1 MKSNYM
7 KSLMAGCLLC
17 CGMAALTACSDDNDS
32 NPTLIQPSGFTL
44 NTPAYVNET
53 VDLESTSELKLSW
66 SQPQY
71 TSDNAPL
78 PITYEIQVSPTNSF
92 TVSTDQAAADE
103 SGATVADYAALA
115 RTTTKCTYTLLAADL
130 DKALVQI
137 KKWTVNEVPDVQTAF
152 IRINAFINENGTRLN
167 SVVSNAIELKF
178 NPYYIELK
186 DAAPIMWYLVGDDI
200 LDGLWSNNPG
210 VSSLPM
216 MIQSDFAYDKATG
229 TGEITYLNYIT
240 NKGWKIQPEDFNW
253 DYGFMAYKSSEDAAA
268 EANKALYRNGG
279 KDYGNIWCDPE
290 GYYLV
295 TVNTATNECSI
306 VKQDITPKV
315 YSQICMAGSF
325 NEWGDANMTPANK
338 SGENHVWT
346 YVMDVPA
353 GETVQMKFKI
363 AGSWDTNWGYGS
375 EDGEVNTCGKGTGG
389 GKNIGVAEGTW
400 VIVFNDITGEFTIL
414 PKEN

>member
-1 MKSNYM
+1 MF
-7 KSLMAGCLLC
+7 MAGCGL
-17 CGMAALTACSDDNDS
+17 AATLTACSDDNDS
-32 NPTLIQPSGFTL
+32 NPSLIQPTGFTL

-53 VDLESTSELKLSW
+53 VDLESTSELQLSW

-71 TSDNAPL
+71 TADNAPL
-78 PITYEIQVSPTNSF
+78 LVTYEIQVSPTNSF

-152 IRINAFINENGTRLN
+152 IRINAFLDENGTRLN

-186 DAAPIMWYLVGDDI
+186 DAAPIMWYLVGNNI
-200 LDGLWSNNPG
+200 LDGAWSNKPG
-210 VSSLPM
+210 ESSLPM

-229 TGEITYLNYIT
+229 AGEITYLNYFDDQ
-240 NKGWKIQPEDFNW
+240 GWKIQPADFNW
-253 DYGFMAYKSSEDAAA
+253 DMGFMSGGSANTAVFRDGAGDA
-268 EANKALYRNGG
+268 
-279 KDYGNIWCDPE
+279 GNIWCEPA

-295 TVNTATNECSI
+295 TVNTGSNTCTI

-315 YSQICMAGSF
+315 YDQICMAGSF
-325 NEWGDANMTPANK
+325 NEWSDTNMTPANK
-338 SGENHVWT
+338 SGENHVWV
-346 YVMDVPA
+346 YIMDVPA

-375 EDGEVNTCGKGTGG
+375 ADGEVNTCGKGTGG
-389 GKNIGVAEGTW
+389 GKNIGVAEGSW
-400 VIVFNDITGEFTIL
+400 IIVFNDITGEFTIL
-414 PKEN
+414 PKE

>member
-1 MKSNYM
+1 MNNKIFH
-7 KSLMAGCLLC
+7 SLTMFMAGCGL
-17 CGMAALTACSDDNDS
+17 AATLTACSDDNDS
-32 NPTLIQPSGFTL
+32 NPSLIQPTGFTL
-44 NTPAYVNET
+44 NMPAYVNET
-53 VDLESTSELKLSW
+53 VDLESTSELQLSW

-71 TSDNAPL
+71 TADNAPL
-78 PITYEIQVSPTNSF
+78 LVTYEIQVSPTNSF

-152 IRINAFINENGTRLN
+152 IRINAFLDENGTRLN

-186 DAAPIMWYLVGDDI
+186 DAAPIMWYLVGNNI
-200 LDGLWSNNPG
+200 LDGAWSNKPG
-210 VSSLPM
+210 ESSLPM

-229 TGEITYLNYIT
+229 AGEITYLNYFDDQ
-240 NKGWKIQPEDFNW
+240 GWKIQPADFNW
-253 DYGFMAYKSSEDAAA
+253 DMGFMSGGS
-268 EANKALYRNGG
+268 ANTAVFRNGAG
-279 KDYGNIWCDPE
+279 DAGNIWCEPA

-295 TVNTATNECSI
+295 TVNTGSNTCTI

-315 YSQICMAGSF
+315 YNQICMAGSF
-325 NEWGDANMTPANK
+325 NEWSDTNMTPANK
-338 SGENHVWT
+338 SGENHVWV
-346 YVMDVPA
+346 YIMDVPA

-375 EDGEVNTCGKGTGG
+375 ADGEVNTCGKGTGG

-414 PKEN
+414 PKE

>member
-1 MKSNYM
+1 MF
-7 KSLMAGCLLC
+7 MAGCGL
-17 CGMAALTACSDDNDS
+17 AATLTACSDDNDS
-32 NPTLIQPSGFTL
+32 NPSLIQPTGFTL

-53 VDLESTSELKLSW
+53 VDLESTSELQLSW

-78 PITYEIQVSPTNSF
+78 PVTYEIQVSPTNSF

-115 RTTTKCTYTLLAADL
+115 RTTTKCDYTLVSADL

-186 DAAPIMWYLVGDDI
+186 DAAPIMWYLVGNNI
-200 LDGLWSNNPG
+200 LDGAWSNKPG
-210 VSSLPM
+210 ESSLPM

-229 TGEITYLNYIT
+229 AGEITYLNYFDDQ
-240 NKGWKIQPEDFNW
+240 GWKIQPADFNW
-253 DYGFMAYKSSEDAAA
+253 DMGFMSGGS
-268 EANKALYRNGG
+268 ANTAVFRNGAG
-279 KDYGNIWCDPE
+279 DAGNIWCEPA

-295 TVNTATNECSI
+295 TVNTGTNECSI

-315 YSQICMAGSF
+315 YDQICMAGSF
-325 NEWGDANMTPANK
+325 NEWSDTNMTPANK
-338 SGENHVWT
+338 SGENHVWV
-346 YVMDVPA
+346 YIMDVPA

-375 EDGEVNTCGKGTGG
+375 ADGEVNTCGKGTGG

>member
-1 MKSNYM
+1 MNSKIFH
-7 KSLMAGCLLC
+7 SLTMFMAGCGL
-17 CGMAALTACSDDNDS
+17 AATLTACSDDNDS
-32 NPTLIQPSGFTL
+32 NPSLIQPTGFTL

-78 PITYEIQVSPTNSF
+78 PVTYEIQVSPTNSF

-115 RTTTKCTYTLLAADL
+115 RTTTKCTYTLLSADL
-130 DKALVQI
+130 AKALQQI
-137 KKWTVNEVPDVQTAF
+137 KQWPADEVPEVQETYL
-152 IRINAFINENGTRLN
+152 RINAFINENGTRLN

-240 NKGWKIQPEDFNW
+240 NKGWKIQPADFDWNL
-253 DYGFMAYKSSEDAAA
+253 GFMSGGS
-268 EANKALYRNGG
+268 ANTAVFRNGG
-279 KDYGNIWCDPE
+279 ADGGNIWCDPE

-325 NEWGDANMTPANK
+325 NDWGDTNMTPANK

-375 EDGEVNTCGKGTGG
+375 EDGEVNTCGKGTAG

>member
-1 MKSNYM
+1 MNNKIFH
-7 KSLMAGCLLC
+7 SLTMFMAGCGL
-17 CGMAALTACSDDNDS
+17 AATLTACSDDNDS
-32 NPTLIQPSGFTL
+32 NPSLIQPTGFTL

-53 VDLESTSELKLSW
+53 VDLESTSELQLSW

-71 TSDNAPL
+71 TADNAPL
-78 PITYEIQVSPTNSF
+78 LVTYEIQVSPTNSF

-137 KKWTVNEVPDVQTAF
+137 KKWKADEVPETQKAYL
-152 IRINAFINENGTRLN
+152 RINAFIDENGTRLN
-167 SVVSNAIELKF
+167 SVLSNTLELNF

-186 DAAPIMWYLVGDDI
+186 DAAPIMWYLVGNNI
-200 LDGLWSNNPG
+200 LDGAWSNKPG
-210 VSSLPM
+210 ESSLPM

-229 TGEITYLNYIT
+229 AGEITYLNYFDDQ
-240 NKGWKIQPEDFNW
+240 GWKIQPADFNW
-253 DYGFMAYKSSEDAAA
+253 DMGFMSGGSANTAVFRDGAGDA
-268 EANKALYRNGG
+268 
-279 KDYGNIWCDPE
+279 GNIWCEPA

-295 TVNTATNECSI
+295 TVNTGSNTCTI

-315 YSQICMAGSF
+315 YDQICMAGSF
-325 NEWGDANMTPANK
+325 NEWSDTNMTPANK
-338 SGENHVWT
+338 SGENHVWV
-346 YVMDVPA
+346 YIMDVPA

-375 EDGEVNTCGKGTGG
+375 ADGEVNTCGKGTGG

>member
-1 MKSNYM
+1 MNNKIFH
-7 KSLMAGCLLC
+7 SLTMFMAGCGL
-17 CGMAALTACSDDNDS
+17 AATLTACSDDNDS
-32 NPTLIQPSGFTL
+32 NPSLIQPTGFTL

-53 VDLESTSELKLSW
+53 VDLESTSELQLSW

-71 TSDNAPL
+71 TADNAPL
-78 PITYEIQVSPTNSF
+78 LVTYEIQVSPTNSF

-152 IRINAFINENGTRLN
+152 IRINAFLDENGTRLN

-186 DAAPIMWYLVGDDI
+186 DAAPIMWYLVGNNI
-200 LDGLWSNNPG
+200 LDGAWSNKPG
-210 VSSLPM
+210 ESSLPM

-229 TGEITYLNYIT
+229 AGEITYLNYFDDQ
-240 NKGWKIQPEDFNW
+240 GWKIQPADFNW
-253 DYGFMAYKSSEDAAA
+253 DMGFMSGGSANTAVFRDGAGDA
-268 EANKALYRNGG
+268 
-279 KDYGNIWCDPE
+279 GNIWCEPA

-295 TVNTATNECSI
+295 TVNTGSNTCTI

-315 YSQICMAGSF
+315 YDQICMAGSF
-325 NEWGDANMTPANK
+325 NEWSDTNMTPANK
-338 SGENHVWT
+338 SGENHVWV
-346 YVMDVPA
+346 YIMDVPA
-353 GETVQMKFKI
+353 GEAVQMKFKI

-375 EDGEVNTCGKGTGG
+375 ADGEVNTCGKGTGG
-389 GKNIGVAEGTW
+389 GKNIGVAEGSW
-400 VIVFNDITGEFTIL
+400 IIVFNDITGEFTIL
-414 PKEN
+414 PKE

>member
-1 MKSNYM
+1 MNSKIFH
-7 KSLMAGCLLC
+7 SLTMFMAGCGL
-17 CGMAALTACSDDNDS
+17 AATLTACSDDNDS
-32 NPTLIQPSGFTL
+32 NPSLIQPTGFTL

-78 PITYEIQVSPTNSF
+78 PVTYEIQVSPTNSF

-115 RTTTKCTYTLLAADL
+115 RTTTKCDYTLVSADL

-186 DAAPIMWYLVGDDI
+186 DAAPIMWYLVGNNI
-200 LDGLWSNNPG
+200 LDGAWSNKPG
-210 VSSLPM
+210 ESSLPM

-229 TGEITYLNYIT
+229 AGEITYLNYFDDQ
-240 NKGWKIQPEDFNW
+240 GWKIQPADFNW
-253 DYGFMAYKSSEDAAA
+253 DMGFMSGGSANTAVFRDGAGDA
-268 EANKALYRNGG
+268 
-279 KDYGNIWCDPE
+279 GNIWCEPA

-295 TVNTATNECSI
+295 TVNTGSNTCTI

-315 YSQICMAGSF
+315 YDQICMAGSF
-325 NEWGDANMTPANK
+325 NEWSDTNMTPANK

-375 EDGEVNTCGKGTGG
+375 ADGEVNTCGKGTGG
-389 GKNIGVAEGTW
+389 GKNIGVAEGSW
-400 VIVFNDITGEFTIL
+400 IIVFNDITGEFTIL
-414 PKEN
+414 PKE

>member
-1 MKSNYM
+1 MNSKIFH
-7 KSLMAGCLLC
+7 SLTMFMAGWGL
-17 CGMAALTACSDDNDS
+17 AATLTACSDDNDS
-32 NPTLIQPSGFTL
+32 NPSLIQPTGFTL

-78 PITYEIQVSPTNSF
+78 PVTYEIQVSPTNSF

-115 RTTTKCTYTLLAADL
+115 RTTTKCDYTLVSADL

-186 DAAPIMWYLVGDDI
+186 DAAPIMWYLVGDNI

-240 NKGWKIQPEDFNW
+240 NKGWKIQPADFNW
-253 DYGFMAYKSSEDAAA
+253 DLGFMSGGS
-268 EANKALYRNGG
+268 ANTAVFRNGG
-279 KDYGNIWCDPE
+279 ADGGNIWCEPE

-325 NEWGDANMTPANK
+325 NEWADANMTPANK

-375 EDGEVNTCGKGTGG
+375 EDGEVNRYGKATAG
-389 GKNIGVAEGTW
+389 GKNIGVAEGNW
-400 VIVFNDITGEFTIL
+400 IIMFNDITGEFSII
-414 PKEN
+414 PKK

>member
-1 MKSNYM
+1 MNNKIFH
-7 KSLMAGCLLC
+7 SLTMFMAGCGL
-17 CGMAALTACSDDNDS
+17 AATLTACSDDNDS
-32 NPTLIQPSGFTL
+32 NPSLIQPTGFTL

-53 VDLESTSELKLSW
+53 VDLESTSELQLSW

-71 TSDNAPL
+71 TADNAPL
-78 PITYEIQVSPTNSF
+78 LVTYEIQVSPTNSF

-152 IRINAFINENGTRLN
+152 IRINAFLDENGTRLN

-186 DAAPIMWYLVGDDI
+186 DAAPIMWYLVGNNI
-200 LDGLWSNNPG
+200 LDGAWSNKPG
-210 VSSLPM
+210 ESSLPM

-229 TGEITYLNYIT
+229 AGEITYLNYFDDQ
-240 NKGWKIQPEDFNW
+240 GWKIQPADFNW
-253 DYGFMAYKSSEDAAA
+253 DMGFMSGGSANTAVFRDGAGDA
-268 EANKALYRNGG
+268 
-279 KDYGNIWCDPE
+279 GNIWCEPA

-295 TVNTATNECSI
+295 TVNTGSNTCTI

-315 YSQICMAGSF
+315 YDQICMAGSF
-325 NEWGDANMTPANK
+325 NEWSDTNMTPANK
-338 SGENHVWT
+338 SGENHVWV
-346 YVMDVPA
+346 YIMDVPA

-375 EDGEVNTCGKGTGG
+375 ADGEVNTCGKGTGG
-389 GKNIGVAEGTW
+389 GKNIGVAEGSW
-400 VIVFNDITGEFTIL
+400 IIVFNDITGEFTIL
-414 PKEN
+414 PKE

>member
-1 MKSNYM
+1 
-7 KSLMAGCLLC
+7 
-17 CGMAALTACSDDNDS
+17 
-32 NPTLIQPSGFTL
+32 
-44 NTPAYVNET
+44 
-53 VDLESTSELKLSW
+53 
-66 SQPQY
+66 
-71 TSDNAPL
+71 
-78 PITYEIQVSPTNSF
+78 
-92 TVSTDQAAADE
+92 
-103 SGATVADYAALA
+103 
-115 RTTTKCTYTLLAADL
+115 
-130 DKALVQI
+130 
-137 KKWTVNEVPDVQTAF
+137 
-152 IRINAFINENGTRLN
+152 
-167 SVVSNAIELKF
+167 
-178 NPYYIELK
+178 
-186 DAAPIMWYLVGDDI
+186 
-200 LDGLWSNNPG
+200 
-210 VSSLPM
+210 
-216 MIQSDFAYDKATG
+216 
-229 TGEITYLNYIT
+229 
-240 NKGWKIQPEDFNW
+240 
-253 DYGFMAYKSSEDAAA
+253 MAYKSSEDAAA

-279 KDYGNIWCDPE
+279 KDYGNIWCEPE